1 MAKCD
6 FNKVAIH
13 LWMAASDVIFSLD
26 VILPERKGLT
36 VFQNACLSVTFFRQR
51 YYNTVFVLL
60 NSQTQ

>member
-36 VFQNACLSVTFFRQR
+36 VFQNACLSVTFFSA
-51 YYNTVFVLL
+51 TLL
-60 NSQTQ
+60 